1 MHITDWIVAHLPHR
15 RCPSTEFM
23 YDDMP
28 SQSGYSLPVI
38 YKELNV
44 TRRGDWRDEGQILD
58 FASVAGAGAK
68 VLDLGPGDGWPS
80 LRIAPFV
87 AEVIG
92 IDASRRRVQVC
103 TENAARLGIPNA
115 RFGLVG
121 ADGTLPC
128 ASASL
133 DAVVAASSLEQTPD
147 PAAMLRE
154 CARVLVPGGR
164 LRMSYEDL
172 ERYRGGEEI
181 VTEVRRLSDG
191 RIRVEVVARDLAG
204 ETATMVRLYVGAT
217 AQAAAERLQGLTP
230 ERLTPSF
237 LKDLAPDL
245 GEVRVCTLRHPS
257 GATWVRMLLEA
268 GFRSAQGTEN
278 GGQAAAGAF
287 DRRAAAAAP
296 RTHAELRE
304 YLLPL
309 VRAAV
314 GRPAP
319 LERNPWITAIR

>member
-1 MHITDWIVAHLPHR
+1 MHIADWIMARLPHR
-15 RCPSTEFM
+15 QCPSTEFM
-23 YDDMP
+23 YDDMA
-28 SQSGYSLPVI
+28 SQSGCSLPVI
-38 YKELNV
+38 YKELDV

-58 FASVAGAGAK
+58 FACVAGAGAK

-172 ERYRGGEEI
+172 DRYRGGEET
-181 VTEVRRLSDG
+181 VTEVRRLRDG
-191 RIRVEVVARDLAG
+191 RTRLELVARDLGG
-204 ETATMVRLYVGAT
+204 ETATMVRLYVGAGARGT
-217 AQAAAERLQGLTP
+217 AERLQGLTP
-230 ERLTPSF
+230 DRLTPS
-237 LKDLAPDL
+237 LLEELAPDL
-245 GEVRVCTLRHPS
+245 EEVCVCTLRHPS

-268 GFRSAQGTEN
+268 GFRSAEGTET
-278 GGQAAAGAF
+278 GGQVAADAF
-287 DRRAAAAAP
+287 DRREGGAAP

-304 YLLPL
+304 HLLPL
-309 VRAAV
+309 VRAAQ
-314 GRPAP
+314 GRPMP